1 MRVSAGGKGAV
12 LLALIVCIS
21 VLTTMNAAIFTG
33 ARTSW
38 ALGRDF
44 RLLRM
49 LGDWRAPR
57 PAPADAPPPPGA
69 LTPPP
74 VGAGAPT
81 PAGLHAMV
89 ACTSPRFLTLLYPL
103 ST

>member
-49 LGDWRAPR
+49 LGDWRAHR
-57 PAPADAPPPPGA
+57 SAPADAPPPPGA

-74 VGAGAPT
+74 VAAGAAT
-81 PAGLHAMV
+81 PDGVHSTV
-89 ACTSPRFLTLLYPL
+89 ADTAARFLYFLFL
-103 ST
+103 